1 MRMRGLT
8 TTVMSIAR
16 CSCRFVKG
24 SSSSRS
30 AAPSAMTKS
39 LWDPNIFLQVFALL
53 IVTGYAYNC
62 PPTSLFYSGLNLP
75 VFIAKSLAGLMALKV
90 GFPVAAAQMA
100 NNGLSRP
107 RFRARRGHE
116 CFQEETIPG
125 RASKRTALRSSST
138 GVKVHLL

>member
-16 CSCRFVKG
+16 CSSRFVYA

-30 AAPSAMTKS
+30 ATPSALTKS
-39 LWDPNIFLQVFALL
+39 LWDPNIFRQVFALL
-53 IVTGYAYNC
+53 IVTGYAYTC
-62 PPTSLFYSGLNLP
+62 PPTSCLYSGLNLP
-75 VFIAKSLAGLMALKV
+75 VFIAKSLEGLTALKV
-90 GFPVAAAQMA
+90 GFPVAAAPKA
-100 NNGLSRP
+100 NNGLSRT
-107 RFRARRGHE
+107 RFRARHGHE
-116 CFQEETIPG
+116 CFQEETLPG